1 MTKTYRLAKDVSGSA
16 NLAGLGSVD
25 FAFDAGTVTPKD
37 EKDAAALEHLESI
50 GLASTAK
57 PEKANKTTAEI
68 TAAKPTDK
76 VEE

>member
-16 NLAGLGSVD
+16 NLAGLGTVD

-37 EKDAAALEHLESI
+37 DKEAAALEHLESI
-50 GLASTAK
+50 GLASSAK
-57 PEKANKTTAEI
+57 AEKAPKTTAESA
-68 TAAKPTDK
+68 AAKPTDK